1 MFLVI
6 KHAGFTV
13 STCIFIFHMF
23 NLLISDVDQT
33 WIWNLISFIYCALII
48 IVRPPPS
55 KKNVHSC
62 RFRHTPVFEYYINF
76 LKCSLCNLSMVQF
89 KIHSSFDN
97 NKHINVYRIVHVLAF
112 FFRQIPKCISH
123 QFFKRPSKKWRFQ
136 HQSCG
141 SCVPRQDRKSG
152 QVHH

>member
-1 MFLVI
+1 MHFYISHVKFAHFWCWSNMNL
-6 KHAGFTV
+6 KLNF
-13 STCIFIFHMF
+13 FH
-23 NLLISDVDQT
+23 LLCFDHYSKI
-33 WIWNLISFIYCALII
+33 
-48 IVRPPPS
+48 PP
-55 KKNVHSC
+55 KNVHSC